1 MLYEV
6 ITSRLTKWSKIK
18 FQRSSVAQLS
28 TQLNLPPYYESTKEW
43 NGGGMDAKRPSAAAA
58 TAQPPECVELKGL
71 SPGQKRICELF
82 KDHMHAVGS
91 GAKQAIFECEW
102 QFRNNRWNCSTP
114 QELKGHIGPI
124 HKKGTRE
131 AAFTYAILSAGVT
144 HEIGRRCRQGHLR
157 SCGCSGSEN
166 SPNRNL
172 QQQNGGVNEDW
183 TWSGCGDNIDY
194 GYRFSRDFIDVR
206 EKEENTKRSA
216 EWLGRSLMNRW
227 NNEVGR
233 KQQNGG
239 VNEDWTWSGCGD
251 NIDYGYRFS
260 RDFIDVREKEENTKR
275 SAEWLG
281 RSLMNRWN
289 NEVGRKI
296 VKRHTKPK
304 CKCHGVSGS
313 CNLKTCWM
321 QLPPIRQ
328 IGNIL
333 QAKYR
338 QAKRIQI
345 NSRGNMQFDEPLA
358 MLDASTSTRHQRQQQ
373 QRRKNRAL
381 TDLVFLDISPDYCRI
396 DRTDGTI
403 GTQGRVCSND
413 PHASNSCDLLCC
425 GRGFESHIEETVSK
439 CNCKFQWCCHV
450 VCETCRNPPI
460 RQIGNILQAK
470 YRQAKRIQINSRG
483 NMQFDEPL
491 AMLDAS
497 TATRHQR
504 QQQQRRKNR
513 ALTDLVF
520 LDISPDYCRID
531 RTDGTIGTQGRVC
544 SNDPHASNSCDLLCC
559 GRGFESHIEETVSKC
574 NCKFQWCCHVVCET
588 CRNVTQVFT
597 CK

>member
-1 MLYEV
+1 
-6 ITSRLTKWSKIK
+6 
-18 FQRSSVAQLS
+18 
-28 TQLNLPPYYESTKEW
+28 
-43 NGGGMDAKRPSAAAA
+43 MDAKWPSAAAA

-233 KQQNGG
+233 K
-239 VNEDWTWSGCGD
+239 
-251 NIDYGYRFS
+251 
-260 RDFIDVREKEENTKR
+260 
-275 SAEWLG
+275 
-281 RSLMNRWN
+281 
-289 NEVGRKI
+289 I

-358 MLDASTSTRHQRQQQ
+358 MLDAST
-373 QRRKNRAL
+373 
-381 TDLVFLDISPDYCRI
+381 
-396 DRTDGTI
+396 
-403 GTQGRVCSND
+403 
-413 PHASNSCDLLCC
+413 
-425 GRGFESHIEETVSK
+425 
-439 CNCKFQWCCHV
+439 
-450 VCETCRNPPI
+450 
-460 RQIGNILQAK
+460 
-470 YRQAKRIQINSRG
+470 
-483 NMQFDEPL
+483 
-491 AMLDAS
+491 
-497 TATRHQR
+497 ATRHQR

-520 LDISPDYCRID
+520 LDVSPDYCRID